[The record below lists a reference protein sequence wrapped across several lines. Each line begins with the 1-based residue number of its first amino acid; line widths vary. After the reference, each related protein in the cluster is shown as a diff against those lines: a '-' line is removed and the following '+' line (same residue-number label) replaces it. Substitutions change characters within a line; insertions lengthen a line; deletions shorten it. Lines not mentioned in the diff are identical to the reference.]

1 MWRKS
6 YEIKIRFKRII
17 LKDNPFSSMV
27 ALMELMAVEDN
38 QIKLLDE
45 YLKEKPNHPI
55 KRQLDVI
62 KAERR
67 KMPDNLEIN
76 QGRETVKVQIYPW

>member
-1 MWRKS
+1 
-6 YEIKIRFKRII
+6 
-17 LKDNPFSSMV
+17 MV

-45 YLKEKPNHPI
+45 YLNEKPNHPI

-67 KMPDNLEIN
+67 RMPDHFQIN
-76 QGRETVKVQIYPW
+76 QDKETGNVQIYR